1 MTAYDGY
8 GAIARVYDKLNAE
21 LDYGA
26 WADFFE
32 ACFDRYLPA
41 RPVLLLDLACGTGSI
56 SVEMA
61 KRGYDVIGVD
71 SSIGML
77 NSARSKAYEN
87 DMQILLLNQSMDEL
101 DLYGTVDCAVCVLDS
116 INHLDDAA
124 QVRKTFEKV
133 SLFMNP
139 GGAFAFDVN
148 TLYKHKNVLG
158 DNVFV
163 YDLDELYC
171 IWQNSWNEEDSS
183 VDISLDFFEEED
195 GAYYRSG
202 ESFTER
208 AYELDDIALW
218 LEEAGFEVVGIY
230 DDMTTEK
237 ARPETERAV
246 FLAKKK

>member
-1 MTAYDGY
+1 MSYDNFSRY
-8 GAIARVYDKLNAE
+8 YDLLTDNVEYEKRA
-21 LDYGA
+21 DYFCRLLSMCGIK
-26 WADFFE
+26 DGI
-32 ACFDRYLPA
+32 
-41 RPVLLLDLACGTGSI
+41 LLDLACGTGSI

-61 KRGYDVIGVD
+61 KRGFDVIGVD

-77 NSARSKAYEN
+77 NSARTKAYESGR
-87 DMQILLLNQSMDEL
+87 QILLLNQSMDDI

-116 INHLDDAA
+116 INHLENSA
-124 QVRKTFEKV
+124 QVRNTFEKV

-158 DNVFV
+158 DNAFV

-171 IWQNSWNEEDSS
+171 VWQNSYNEEDSS

-208 AYELDDIALW
+208 AYELSDIAAW
-218 LEEAGFEVVGIY
+218 LEEAGFEIVGIY
-230 DDMTTEK
+230 DDMTTENV
-237 ARPETERAV
+237 RPETERAV

>member
-1 MTAYDGY
+1 MSYDNFSRY
-8 GAIARVYDKLNAE
+8 YDLLTDNVEYEKRAE
-21 LDYGA
+21 YFCRLLSLCGIKDGI
-26 WADFFE
+26 
-32 ACFDRYLPA
+32 
-41 RPVLLLDLACGTGSI
+41 LLDLACGTGSI

-61 KRGYDVIGVD
+61 KRGFDVIGVD

-77 NSARSKAYEN
+77 NAAREKAYEN
-87 DMQILLLNQSMDEL
+87 EQQILLLNQSMDEI

-116 INHLDDAA
+116 INHLENAA
-124 QVRKTFEKV
+124 QVRRTFEKV
-133 SLFMNP
+133 SLFMNR

-158 DNVFV
+158 DNAFV

-171 IWQNSWNEEDSS
+171 VWQNSYNEADSS

-195 GAYYRSG
+195 GVYYRSG

-208 AYELDDIALW
+208 AYELADIAAW

-230 DDMTTEK
+230 DDMTTQD
-237 ARPETERAV
+237 AHSETERAV